1 MVTFP
6 VWGNLKNEITK
17 LTYINEGHSCACQLV
32 SPSSALK
39 EGYFGAAWAKDG
51 DTSWYQTEHMYKT
64 TTAEMNTPHCSDFIF
79 FQPCA

>member
-17 LTYINEGHSCACQLV
+17 LIYINEGHSRACQLV

-39 EGYFGAAWAKDG
+39 EGQFDVAWATDG
-51 DTSWYQTEHMYKT
+51 DTSWYQTERVFET
-64 TTAEMNTPHCSDFIF
+64 TTNS
-79 FQPCA
+79 